1 MSKQTEDRLEIEL
14 SNRKDSMLSNQLGN
28 AINASG
34 INQIGESRY
43 EQKQAALADGAH
55 GSHEINQ
62 RIGITSYASMTKF
75 QSNAHTF
82 GAFCYDRFGIND
94 MRSIKP
100 EMVAGFLL
108 ELCDRDYARSSV
120 QGYASTLEKL
130 AVVMDVYSPAAT
142 PRTETWHEAIQ
153 SCRAEISDCVQKDT
167 LTRAY
172 ENPQALID
180 CLSDPKMHLAAE
192 MQLNY
197 GLRVSD
203 ATKIDGRNLDGNV
216 LTVENSKN
224 GQDHKIELSPEDAQK
239 IRDICGDEG
248 LGVKHTTYRSAL
260 HDAANATGQEWTG
273 THGLRHNYA
282 QARVAELTESGTSFS
297 RAVWIVS
304 EEMGHHRPSITMTY
318 LR

>member
-1 MSKQTEDRLEIEL
+1 MSQHTEDRLEIEL
-14 SNRKDSMLSNQLGN
+14 SNRKESMLSNQLGN

-130 AVVMDVYSPAAT
+130 AVVMDAYSPAAT

-153 SCRAEISDCVQKDT
+153 SCREEISDCVQKDT
-167 LTRAY
+167 LTS
-172 ENPQALID
+172 L
-180 CLSDPKMHLAAE
+180 
-192 MQLNY
+192 
-197 GLRVSD
+197 
-203 ATKIDGRNLDGNV
+203 
-216 LTVENSKN
+216 
-224 GQDHKIELSPEDAQK
+224 
-239 IRDICGDEG
+239 
-248 LGVKHTTYRSAL
+248 YRS
-260 HDAANATGQEWTG
+260 
-273 THGLRHNYA
+273 
-282 QARVAELTESGTSFS
+282 TSYD
-297 RAVWIVS
+297 R
-304 EEMGHHRPSITMTY
+304 
-318 LR
+318 